1 MRIVIVIVL
10 FIAPY
15 SPKGGIGLNTTKC
28 KMMFTIGRIQSI
40 RKCIAFITVVN
51 EESLS
56 FF

>member
-15 SPKGGIGLNTTKC
+15 SPKGDIGLNTTKC

-40 RKCIAFITVVN
+40 RKFIAFITVVN